1 LSAREAGWYPSAAR
15 AAVALPGKANQEGAG
30 VEFFRQLSP
39 MDLFI
44 VVVLAAGVFAGFTQ
58 GLIRYALN
66 VVVVIVAFIIA
77 SQLKVPLF
85 NALGFWEAFTPLL
98 REQIL
103 FLLLFIGLVVGGW
116 FIVRAFYQRTR
127 LPIARQLDELGG
139 AVLGL
144 LFAALTISFL
154 LVVMDTFF
162 LTAPDSVVADA
173 GVIKGLYDA
182 LDSSAL
188 VQVFRDTLIPTFGYV
203 ARPFV
208 PQETAQFL
216 EPR

>member
-1 LSAREAGWYPSAAR
+1 
-15 AAVALPGKANQEGAG
+15 VQ
-30 VEFFRQLSP
+30 FFRELSP

-44 VVVLAAGVFAGFTQ
+44 VAVLAGGVFAGFTQ
-58 GLIRYALN
+58 GLVRYALN
-66 VVVVIVAFIIA
+66 VVMVIVAFIVA
-77 SQLKVPLF
+77 SLLKVPLDD
-85 NALGFWEAFTPLL
+85 ALGFWEAFTPLL

-103 FLLLFIGLVVGGW
+103 FLLLYIGLVVGGW
-116 FIVRAFYQRTR
+116 FIVRAFFRRTR

-139 AVLGL
+139 AVVGL
-144 LFAALTISFL
+144 LFAALTIAFL

-162 LTAPDSVVADA
+162 LTAPEPITNQA
-173 GVIKGLYDA
+173 GIIKGLYDA

-188 VQVFRDTLIPTFGYV
+188 VQVFRDTLVPTFGSV

-208 PQETAQFL
+208 PADIARFL

>member
-1 LSAREAGWYPSAAR
+1 M
-15 AAVALPGKANQEGAG
+15 
-30 VEFFRQLSP
+30 EFLRQLSV

-44 VVVLAAGVFAGFTQ
+44 VLVLAAGVFAGFTQ

-66 VVVVIVAFIIA
+66 VVVVLVAFVIA
-77 SQLKVPLF
+77 SLLERPLY
-85 NALGFWEAFTPLL
+85 NALGFWEAFNPLL

-103 FLLLFIGLVVGGW
+103 FLVLFIGLVVGGW
-116 FIVRAFYQRTR
+116 FVVRALYQRTR

-144 LFAALTISFL
+144 LWAALFIGFL
-154 LVVMDTFF
+154 VVVMDTFF
-162 LTAPDSVVADA
+162 RTAPESITERA
-173 GVIKGLYDA
+173 GIIKGLYEA

-188 VQVFRDTLIPTFGYV
+188 VELFRDTLVPAFGYL

-208 PQETAQFL
+208 PSSIAEHLA
-216 EPR
+216 PR

>member
-1 LSAREAGWYPSAAR
+1 M
-15 AAVALPGKANQEGAG
+15 
-30 VEFFRQLSP
+30 EFFRELSP

-44 VVVLAAGVFAGFTQ
+44 VAVLAGGVFAGFTQ

-66 VVVVIVAFIIA
+66 VVVVILAFIIA
-77 SQLKVPLF
+77 SQLKVPLY

-103 FLLLFIGLVVGGW
+103 YLVLFIGLVVGGW

-139 AVLGL
+139 AVMGL
-144 LFAALTISFL
+144 IFAALTIGFL
-154 LVVMDTFF
+154 LVVMDSFF
-162 LTAPDSVVADA
+162 MTAPDSVVAGA
-173 GVIKGLYDA
+173 GVIKGLYEA

-188 VQVFRDTLIPTFGYV
+188 VRLFRDTLIQIVGYV
-203 ARPFV
+203 AKPFV
-208 PQETAQFL
+208 PEEIARFL

>member
-1 LSAREAGWYPSAAR
+1 M
-15 AAVALPGKANQEGAG
+15 
-30 VEFFRQLSP
+30 EFFRELSP

-44 VVVLAAGVFAGFTQ
+44 VAVLAGGVFVGFTQ

-66 VVVVIVAFIIA
+66 VVVVLVAFVIA
-77 SQLKVPLF
+77 SVLEGPLYE
-85 NALGFWEAFTPLL
+85 ALDFWEAFTPLL

-103 FLLLFIGLVVGGW
+103 FLLLFVGLVIGGW
-116 FIVRAFYQRTR
+116 FIVRALYQRTR

-144 LFAALTISFL
+144 LWAALVIGFL
-154 LVVMDTFF
+154 VVVMDTFF
-162 LTAPDSVVADA
+162 LTAPDSVRA
-173 GVIKGLYDA
+173 GAGIIRWLYEA

-188 VQVFRDTLIPTFGYV
+188 VQLFRDTLIPTFGYV
-203 ARPFV
+203 TRPFV
-208 PQETAQFL
+208 PSEIAEFL

>member
-1 LSAREAGWYPSAAR
+1 
-15 AAVALPGKANQEGAG
+15 
-30 VEFFRQLSP
+30 

-44 VVVLAAGVFAGFTQ
+44 VLVLAAGVFMGFTQ

-66 VVVVIVAFIIA
+66 VVVVLVAFVIA
-77 SQLKVPLF
+77 SLLEQPLYDT
-85 NALGFWEAFTPLL
+85 LSFWEAFTPHL

-116 FIVRAFYQRTR
+116 FVVRALYQRTR

-144 LFAALTISFL
+144 LWAALFIGFL
-154 LVVMDTFF
+154 VVVMDTFF
-162 LTAPDSVVADA
+162 LTAPDSITA
-173 GVIKGLYDA
+173 GAGIIGGLYEA
-182 LDSSAL
+182 LESSAL
-188 VQVFRDTLIPTFGYV
+188 VQLFRDTLIPTFGYL

-208 PQETAQFL
+208 PSEIAEFL
-216 EPR
+216 APR

>member
-1 LSAREAGWYPSAAR
+1 VDFLRELS
-15 AAVALPGKANQEGAG
+15 V
-30 VEFFRQLSP
+30 

-44 VVVLAAGVFAGFTQ
+44 VLVLAGGVFAGFTQ

-66 VVVVIVAFIIA
+66 VIVVLVAFVIA
-77 SQLKVPLF
+77 SVLKRPLF
-85 NALGFWEAFTPLL
+85 DTLDFWEAFTPLL

-116 FIVRAFYQRTR
+116 FVVRALYQRTR

-144 LFAALTISFL
+144 LFAALFIGFL
-154 LVVMDTFF
+154 VVVMDTFF
-162 LTAPDSVVADA
+162 LTAPESITA
-173 GVIKGLYDA
+173 GAGLIKGLYDA

-188 VQVFRDTLIPTFGYV
+188 VGLFRDTLVPTFGV
-203 ARPFV
+203 LARPFV
-208 PQETAQFL
+208 PREIAEFL
-216 EPR
+216 APR

>member
-1 LSAREAGWYPSAAR
+1 
-15 AAVALPGKANQEGAG
+15 
-30 VEFFRQLSP
+30 VEFFRELSP

-44 VVVLAAGVFAGFTQ
+44 VAVLAGGVFAGFTQ

-66 VVVVIVAFIIA
+66 VVVVILAFIIA
-77 SQLKVPLF
+77 SQLKVPLY

-103 FLLLFIGLVVGGW
+103 YLVLFIGLVVGGW

-139 AVLGL
+139 AVMGL
-144 LFAALTISFL
+144 IFAALTIGFL
-154 LVVMDTFF
+154 LVVMDSFF
-162 LTAPDSVVADA
+162 MTAPDSVVAGA
-173 GVIKGLYDA
+173 GVIKGLYEA

-188 VQVFRDTLIPTFGYV
+188 VRLFRDTLIPIVGYV
-203 ARPFV
+203 AKPFV
-208 PQETAQFL
+208 PEEIARFL